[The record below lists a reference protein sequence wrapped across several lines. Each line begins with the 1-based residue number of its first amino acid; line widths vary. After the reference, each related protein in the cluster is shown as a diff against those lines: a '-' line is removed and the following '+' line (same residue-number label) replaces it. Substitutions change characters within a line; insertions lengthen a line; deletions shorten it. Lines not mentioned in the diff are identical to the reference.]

1 MGPSMAVSPFRGMV
15 HLRQMTMLR
24 SMRRHARARR
34 FIAGRRARLR
44 EDTGFTLIELLV
56 TMAILLTVVSVL
68 TGALISAT
76 NTEADLNN
84 RFQTQV
90 QARQALT
97 KLTREIH
104 CANQI
109 LDTASGVGLGS
120 TPVSAIT
127 LTLPAGCPTGGATA
141 VTAEWCTVASG
152 SQFDLYRSVAPAV
165 CSASTGVRWATSLVD
180 GTPFSLPDPTTTGG
194 QHFPLVHLDLLV
206 NTRTSGAY
214 GKYDLVDDVAAL
226 NAVRS

>member
-1 MGPSMAVSPFRGMV
+1 MARFPKR
-15 HLRQMTMLR
+15 TMLQT
-24 SMRRHARARR
+24 MRRRLSVARDRR
-34 FIAGRRARLR
+34 RLPFLLAS
-44 EDTGFTLIELLV
+44 DSGFTLIELVV
-56 TMAILLTVVSVL
+56 TMAILLTVVSTL

-109 LDTASGVGLGS
+109 LDTGTGVGLGS
-120 TPVSAIT
+120 TPVDAIT

-141 VTAEWCTVASG
+141 VTARWCTVASG
-152 SQFDLYRSVAPAV
+152 TRFDLYRAVAPAT
-165 CSASTGVRWATSLVD
+165 CSASTGVRWASSLVS
-180 GTPFSLPDPTTTGG
+180 GTPFSLPDTTTTSGL
-194 QHFPLVHLDLLV
+194 HFPLVHLDLLV
-206 NTRTSGAY
+206 NTRSSGSL
-214 GKYDLVDDVAAL
+214 GKYDLVTDVAAL
-226 NAVRS
+226 NADRS